1 MLQIAKERYRRVQLT
16 EFYKTNPEPK
26 KGANYFT
33 SNYETLQF
41 AVPKTPP
48 AFPGLQILL
57 KLLLSLKRVPLL
69 RVTLVVLALVRQV
82 FDLCW
87 ISFLLM

>member
-16 EFYKTNPEPK
+16 ELYKMNPEPK
-26 KGANYFT
+26 KGAHYFT

-48 AFPGLQILL
+48 AYPGLPILPE
-57 KLLLSLKRVPLL
+57 LLLSLKRVPLL
-69 RVTLVVLALVRQV
+69 RVTLLVLA
-82 FDLCW
+82 
-87 ISFLLM
+87 